1 MRLTHFSRI
10 SQGLAVLG
18 AGLALAACSN
28 LLEVQYPGRIPA
40 ANINDPTLA
49 AVLARSVVSDLE
61 CAYDNYSGGSS
72 TQSDEFESSNGNV
85 PGRNWGERTIG
96 SDEDDYVLG
105 SCDAA
110 GTLASYFGMHTTLH
124 TARLQAETI
133 GAQLAGWTDAQVPG
147 RADLLAT
154 VMTYNGFP
162 YLFMGETFCQVSF
175 DEAGAAHTIQ
185 TPQDALTIA
194 ESKFAAAVTQA
205 QAAGNTDILN
215 LALVGLARA
224 KLDLATGRPGD
235 PVTQGGFT
243 GAGSAK
249 FAEAAATAAQ
259 VPVNYVKLADR
270 GTESSRRYNK
280 INYFM
285 TVNGY
290 FVVAAALR
298 PGGADAD
305 PRLMVFDTGHGAFTP
320 TIESWQTSKYS
331 ALNSPIELA
340 SGIEARLI
348 QAEALA
354 QTGSI
359 SQAMDLVNAG
369 RAEAGLAPI
378 TNVTTLDQALP
389 VILHERQAA
398 LAFRGGN
405 RLADLL
411 RYGLPWK
418 GANGSTKIAN
428 EYDGNL
434 YGATTCWPLPTKQ
447 KNGA

>member
-1 MRLTHFSRI
+1 MRLMHFSRI
-10 SQGLAVLG
+10 GRVLAASAAL
-18 AGLALAACSN
+18 LALAACSN

-61 CAYDNYSGGSS
+61 CGYNNYSAGSS

-96 SDEDDYVLG
+96 ADEDDYVLG
-105 SCDAA
+105 PCDL
-110 GTLASYFGMHTTLH
+110 TSYFGMHTTLH

-133 GAQLAGWTDAQVPG
+133 GAQLASWTDAQVTG
-147 RADLLAT
+147 RAGLLAT

-175 DEAGAAHTIQ
+175 DQAGGAHTTL
-185 TPQDALTIA
+185 TPQDALTTA
-194 ESKFAAAVTQA
+194 EAKFTAAVAQA
-205 QAAGNTDILN
+205 QTAGATDMLN
-215 LALVGLARA
+215 LALIGLARA

-235 PVTQGGFT
+235 PITQGGFT

-259 VPVNYVKLADR
+259 VPVSYVKLADR
-270 GTESSRRYNK
+270 GTEAQRRYNK
-280 INYFM
+280 INYWM

-298 PGGADAD
+298 PGGSAAD
-305 PRLMVFDTGHGAFTP
+305 PRLLVFDTGHGAFTP
-320 TIESWQTSKYS
+320 TIESWQTSKYP
-331 ALNSPIELA
+331 ALGSPLELA
-340 SGIEARLI
+340 SGNEARLI

-354 QTGSI
+354 QTGSV

-369 RAEAGLAPI
+369 RADAGLPAI
-378 TNVTTLDQALP
+378 TGVTTLAQALP
-389 VILHERQAA
+389 VILHERQAV

-428 EYDGNL
+428 EFDGNL